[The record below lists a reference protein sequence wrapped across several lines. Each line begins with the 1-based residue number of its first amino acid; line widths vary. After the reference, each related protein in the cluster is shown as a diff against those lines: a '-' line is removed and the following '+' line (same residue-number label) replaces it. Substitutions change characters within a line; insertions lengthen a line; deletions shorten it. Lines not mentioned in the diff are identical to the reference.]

1 MSREDHSS
9 SGRPYEAPSPRTESM
24 KELQTVISFLDQEF
38 ERETD
43 QEKRAELQAR
53 IAQLKDEHAKLA
65 FAALRPAKLR

>member
-1 MSREDHSS
+1 
-9 SGRPYEAPSPRTESM
+9 M